1 MLARVVTWR
10 EAHDAARSRARGA
23 WPGAPRARDRQGVEA
38 LCPGLSLAASLRGAI
53 ILSRG
58 VHERVHTLSAE
69 PAARP
74 WARAPTSGL
83 RASRRR
89 FVRDA
94 ASEARSFVRDAASE
108 ARSFVRD
115 DASEARC
122 TSAIYI
128 TRRVR
133 GTLHICHLHQA
144 RAITRGPRALH
155 RCRFRAGAGYP
166 SCVLSVWALLYCWC

>member
-1 MLARVVTWR
+1 VVTWR

-94 ASEARSFVRDAASE
+94 ASEAR
-108 ARSFVRD
+108 
-115 DASEARC
+115 C